1 MAIEIGKK
9 YCLLTK
15 NPYLVDEH
23 TADYAEVIDIKL
35 GTTDV
40 SLPERI
46 DHIQDVAEV
55 RFPNGDTAFVHQ
67 TDLVNPENVPFKKG
81 DEVKNTVYFNTPMG
95 ATGWPGIRWKIRQ
108 VTYGMGK
115 DNGFDLEHAVM
126 VCDSYDYAL
135 WGYMFF
141 SNQLE
146 KV

>member
-1 MAIEIGKK
+1 M
-9 YCLLTK
+9 
-15 NPYLVDEH
+15 H
-23 TADYAEVIDIKL
+23 
-35 GTTDV
+35 
-40 SLPERI
+40 R
-46 DHIQDVAEV
+46 
-55 RFPNGDTAFVHQ
+55 

-115 DNGFDLEHAVM
+115 DNGFDLERAVM